1 MYIVILTTN
10 KIINMEILSNQFKP
24 TKNENMY
31 LFKYLPEDVII
42 NHIMPY
48 AYRVQPKILLWDI
61 RSFYIDYSLIINT
74 YYTMYNDNILL
85 YDLRKFME
93 GNLRNRNFVTRNN
106 DISREYCKQINNT
119 IKHKKN
125 SKCIWANL
133 TPNERTQFINQNILE
148 LEIDE

>member
-1 MYIVILTTN
+1 
-10 KIINMEILSNQFKP
+10 
-24 TKNENMY
+24 
-31 LFKYLPEDVII
+31 
-42 NHIMPY
+42 MPY

-106 DISREYCKQINNT
+106 DISREYCKQINKT
-119 IKHKKN
+119 MA
-125 SKCIWANL
+125 S
-133 TPNERTQFINQNILE
+133 FITGKRLKVLLIP
-148 LEIDE
+148 